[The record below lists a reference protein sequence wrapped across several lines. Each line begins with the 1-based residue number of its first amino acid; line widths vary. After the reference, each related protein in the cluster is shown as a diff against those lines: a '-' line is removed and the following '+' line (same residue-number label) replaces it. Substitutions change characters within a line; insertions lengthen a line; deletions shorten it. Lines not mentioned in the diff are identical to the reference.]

1 MAPATKRAAGVDVD
15 NTAPCKRARTS
26 AAGAH
31 AAAKALVVSVLDGPE
46 NDASQERDVVQLAR
60 YARHL
65 EVQLNMMNGPA
76 PEIVQAARKTPEQL
90 AKAAEDIRK
99 AAVEGI
105 SKQMTVRA
113 ISVLVTKIL

>member
-1 MAPATKRAAGVDVD
+1 MNLSDWDGPADANIEKATFVDL
-15 NTAPCKRARTS
+15 NPNFPTRTPTPE
-26 AAGAH
+26 
-31 AAAKALVVSVLDGPE
+31 PE

-65 EVQLNMMNGPA
+65 EAQLGMMNGPA

-113 ISVLVTKIL
+113 ISVLVTKIF